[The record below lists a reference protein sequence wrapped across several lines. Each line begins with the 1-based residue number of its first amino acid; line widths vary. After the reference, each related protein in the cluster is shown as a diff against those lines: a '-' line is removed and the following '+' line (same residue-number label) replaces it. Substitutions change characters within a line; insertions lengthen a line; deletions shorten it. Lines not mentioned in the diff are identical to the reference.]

1 MEGNIILGGE
11 KKSRFNWKIFGIIM
25 TALTV
30 FALVFGVV
38 MILVKND
45 EVAKV
50 KAEYEAGQSRPVN
63 PDQPEGEQGNPVVKA
78 ELPASYVLN
87 EVSLS
92 FEISE
97 ENFAYLD
104 LRVKDGAITQCNMN
118 AINNNGNYIMGAC
131 QINGVEGQIYKVVG
145 LLYSDAERADNAL
158 GLIMTD
164 GSVVYVP
171 LNGGE
176 SRTFSAK
183 GKLKIDGVVVDA
195 LEAEIKPNEYLEE
208 SYYGTVFVMRSG
220 EILKYDLTMLEGM

>member
-1 MEGNIILGGE
+1 MQDDIVLGGGE
-11 KKSRFNWKIFGIIM
+11 KSRFNWKIFGIIM

-45 EVAKV
+45 EIAKV
-50 KAEYEAGQSRPVN
+50 KAEYGAGQPVD
-63 PDQPEGEQGNPVVKA
+63 PDESGDERGNPVVKA
-78 ELPASYVLN
+78 ELPASYILN

-97 ENFAYLD
+97 NNFAYLN
-104 LRVKDGAITQCNMN
+104 LRVKDGAIIECSMDV
-118 AINNNGNYIMGAC
+118 INNSDNYTLGAC
-131 QINGVEGQIYKVVG
+131 QIDGVEGQIYKVVG

-171 LNGGE
+171 LDGGE